1 VRLQLR
7 RLIDGGLRLDGGAS
21 GFAALR
27 QSEDKIVAKKKV
39 VVLPGDDAAPETVGA
54 TMEVLRALALDIEYI
69 EFPPGEQWVRGTTD
83 VNVRAAIDDSDSTLF
98 GSTSGKTVA
107 IGYLRWGKETYAN
120 VRPARYIPG
129 ARSPLAHPE
138 GIDFVIVREN
148 LEDLYLGLEGPL
160 EMLAPLKLQSRI
172 TRSALDTS
180 IRGKFAIKVITERNT
195 RRIVD
200 FAFKLARKRRAAGGK
215 GKVTCTSKYNM
226 LRQSDEL
233 FRQIAEEMAPAYPDI
248 RYEQF
253 IIDDFARR
261 VVQSPHDL
269 DVVVT
274 PNLYG
279 DIMSDAAAGT
289 IGGLGLAPSGCYG
302 DDYAYFES
310 VHGTAPDIVGQNV
323 INPTATMLS
332 AAMMLEYLGFGD
344 ASKRFENAV
353 RKVYADGRVLTPD
366 QGGHSSTTDFTRAV
380 IANL

>member
-1 VRLQLR
+1 M
-7 RLIDGGLRLDGGAS
+7 
-21 GFAALR
+21 
-27 QSEDKIVAKKKV
+27 AKKKV

-54 TMEVLRALALDIEYI
+54 AMEVLRALAPDIEYV

-120 VRPARYIPG
+120 LRPARYIPG
-129 ARSPLAHPE
+129 AQSPLAHPE

-160 EMLAPLKLQSRI
+160 EALAPLKLHSRI

-180 IRGKFAIKVITERNT
+180 VRGKFAIKVITEHNT
-195 RRIVD
+195 RRIVE

-233 FRQIAEEMAPAYPDI
+233 FRRIAEEMAPAYPDI

-310 VHGTAPDIVGQNV
+310 VHGTAPDIVGKNV

-332 AAMMLEYLGFGD
+332 AAMMLEYLGFDD
-344 ASKRFENAV
+344 ASKRFETAV